1 MRKKNR
7 KTPTYY
13 RGEEITKVSHL
24 TTSTMPPLDYVKFTS
39 ASGNVICQRCKVSF
53 PEGVELHFLHDL
65 TGEGPGKNVCQ
76 ECRQYY
82 ITKTEKAGQSTR
94 KSN

>member
-1 MRKKNR
+1 M
-7 KTPTYY
+7 
-13 RGEEITKVSHL
+13 KVSHL
-24 TTSTMPPLDYVKFTS
+24 TTSTMPPLDYVKFTT